1 MNLEFCS
8 LASGSRGNSQYIG
21 NSKSALLVDA
31 GMSGKYIE
39 NALKKVDR
47 NFDKIKALLVTHE
60 HSDHISGI
68 GVLMRRYNLPLYVNE
83 KTWEGMKD
91 KIGKVEQEKIKII
104 KNGETFA
111 IDDIVVNS
119 YQISHDAN
127 DPIGYTFE
135 YKNKRIALAT
145 DLGYAPDEVI
155 QAIKDTDLLF
165 IESNHDIQMLK
176 AGKYPYFLKRRV
188 LSMEGHLS
196 NDEAGRVAKEVIR
209 FGRAKKILLAHLSKE
224 NNFPELAFETVKNV
238 LLDGNID
245 LTKDVSLHMTHRKD
259 ASELF
264 IL

>member
-39 NALKKVDR
+39 NALKSIDR
-47 NFDKIKALLVTHE
+47 DFDKIKALLVTHE

-68 GVLMRRYNLPLYVNE
+68 GVLMRRYKLPLYVNE
-83 KTWEGMKD
+83 KTWMGMKD
-91 KIGKVEQEKIKII
+91 KIGKIDEEKVIII
-104 KNGETFA
+104 KNEEAFA

-119 YQISHDAN
+119 YSISHDAN

-135 YKNKRIALAT
+135 YNNKKIALAT
-145 DLGYAPDEVI
+145 DLGYAPDQVI
-155 QAIKDTDLLF
+155 EAIQDTDLLF

-196 NDEAGRVAKEVIR
+196 NEEAGRVAKEVIR
-209 FGRAKKILLAHLSKE
+209 FGRAKQILLAHLSKE

-238 LLDGNID
+238 LMDGNID
-245 LTKDVSLHMTHRKD
+245 VEKDVSLHMTHRKD
-259 ASELF
+259 ASKLF
-264 IL
+264 LL